1 MWPLFFSF
9 PHFSVFGLVRKIELV
24 NGYLLA
30 NVRNSLRRIVSWSHT
45 ETVRTRY
52 CLSTHR
58 RRQLWME

>member
-30 NVRNSLRRIVSWSHT
+30 NVRNSLRYRVM
-45 ETVRTRY
+45 VAY
-52 CLSTHR
+52 
-58 RRQLWME
+58 